1 MPDVDDEFGG
11 RWLDIRRETPEV
23 EEALRRYL
31 MRKRMKEASD
41 RMRQKHATFIE
52 GLLRSALA
60 GGHDG

>member
-1 MPDVDDEFGG
+1 MPDLDDEFGG

-31 MRKRMKEASD
+31 MRKRMKEAAD
-41 RMRQKHATFIE
+41 RMRRRHAAVIE
-52 GLLRSALA
+52 DLLRSALA